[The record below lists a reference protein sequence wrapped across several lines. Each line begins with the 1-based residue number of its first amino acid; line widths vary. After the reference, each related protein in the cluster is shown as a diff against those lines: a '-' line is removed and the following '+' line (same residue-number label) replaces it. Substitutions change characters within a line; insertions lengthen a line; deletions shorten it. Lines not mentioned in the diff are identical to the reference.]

1 MDKRQAE
8 LHRLY
13 KEHEYMIDNV
23 RRTLKKEI
31 ATLVEEY
38 DLTSEE
44 ANHLNEFIQDKAT
57 LFRYLRKNNFSVPTT
72 LSLLLDT
79 IKWRMHQEVDYS
91 MLEHEFFTRPLVYF
105 HKFDKY
111 HRPILI
117 IHLSQLPT
125 LPSSS
130 TDLVEYLSP
139 LIIFVLETAR
149 KLVWDLC
156 KQRIEVNDVSIL
168 ETVVL
173 IDFKNASSLPMDI
186 TLFKPLISLLR
197 RYPGIIGTV
206 YLLNFSWV
214 YQGLWQMCKLVLS
227 EEAKLKVNFPKLHEL
242 QELIEPKDILKVF
255 GGQDPFEW
263 SIEHDNYYQRFNLL
277 SRCNSATSV
286 YYDAPN
292 GLLSRPSSAFSH
304 YETPLGPLTPIT
316 SHSNLLFLSMQSA
329 NTNKT
334 VNKLQDLF
342 TTVPAS
348 STASSPL
355 SSSGGDHQLEISPL
369 VSKEKL
375 TVVDNSSF
383 IKKRKRWF
391 TDTRLFIQYFGV
403 KMIKKI
409 IQYKST
415 FFYWILACILLR
427 NGIQELLLLA
437 ISSNKKKLIK

>member
-1 MDKRQAE
+1 MS
-8 LHRLY
+8 LPNL
-13 KEHEYMIDNV
+13 I
-23 RRTLKKEI
+23 
-31 ATLVEEY
+31 
-38 DLTSEE
+38 
-44 ANHLNEFIQDKAT
+44 F
-57 LFRYLRKNNFSVPTT
+57 P
-72 LSLLLDT
+72 SLLL
-79 IKWRMHQEVDYS
+79 
-91 MLEHEFFTRPLVYF
+91 LLLLPL
-105 HKFDKY
+105 
-111 HRPILI
+111 
-117 IHLSQLPT
+117 
-125 LPSSS
+125 
-130 TDLVEYLSP
+130 
-139 LIIFVLETAR
+139 
-149 KLVWDLC
+149 
-156 KQRIEVNDVSIL
+156 
-168 ETVVL
+168 
-173 IDFKNASSLPMDI
+173 
-186 TLFKPLISLLR
+186 
-197 RYPGIIGTV
+197 
-206 YLLNFSWV
+206 
-214 YQGLWQMCKLVLS
+214 
-227 EEAKLKVNFPKLHEL
+227 
-242 QELIEPKDILKVF
+242 VF

-415 FFYWILACILLR
+415 FLYWILACILLR